1 MYLGIDLGTSAL
13 KALVM
18 NKEGKVLK
26 TISKEYP
33 VNYFNENWAEQDPNH
48 WWEAC
53 KNAIKEIGQDKK
65 MDIEGISF
73 SGQMHGLVIL
83 DKQDNIL
90 RPAILWCDQRTQK
103 QCDYLESLDINIKK
117 ITGNQVLTGFTAPK
131 ILWVM
136 ENEPEIFKRIDK
148 IMLPKDYLIYKLS
161 KIHAT
166 DISDASGTSILD
178 IENKKWSEDI
188 LKELKISID
197 TMPKIYESY
206 EKVGKIDPE
215 LATQLNISKDIDI
228 IAGGSDQAVGGVG
241 VGAVE
246 EGIISLAL
254 GTSGVVFSSVDKYIT
269 DDEYRLHSFCHSNGK
284 YHQMGVMLS
293 AAASYKWWVEGINS
307 SKDYEK
313 FNESAAAIAAGSNS
327 LFFLPYLMGERTP
340 HNDTD
345 ARGTFIGMT
354 PIHTNAHM
362 TRSVLEGVTYALR
375 DSLELLKNMN
385 LPINKIRVS
394 GGGGKS
400 KLWKQILADVFNTEI
415 ISINST
421 EGPAYGA
428 AILASVGCGCFTD
441 VNEACKKIIQE
452 VEVISPSKDVKLY
465 EERYQ
470 IFKKI
475 YPALKDIFKII

>member
-18 NKEGKVLK
+18 NKEGEVLK
-26 TISKEYP
+26 TVSKEYP
-33 VNYFNENWAEQDPNH
+33 VNYCHGNWAEQDPSH
-48 WWEAC
+48 WWKAC
-53 KNAIKEIGQDKK
+53 KEAIEEIGQDKNI
-65 MDIEGISF
+65 DIEGISF

-83 DKQDNIL
+83 DKEDKVL

-103 QCDYLESLDINIKK
+103 QCHYLESLDINIKK

-136 ENEPEIFKRIDK
+136 ENEPEIFKKIDK
-148 IMLPKDYLIYKLS
+148 VMLPKDYLIYKLS

-178 IENKKWSEDI
+178 IENKQWSEDI
-188 LKELKISID
+188 LKELKISGD
-197 TMPKIYESY
+197 KMPKIYESY
-206 EKVGKIDPE
+206 EKVGKIDPQIAVE
-215 LATQLNISKDIDI
+215 LNISSNIDI
-228 IAGGSDQAVGGVG
+228 VAGGSDQAVGGVG

-307 SKDYEK
+307 SKNYDK
-313 FNESAAAIAAGSNS
+313 FNEDAATIPAGSNS
-327 LFFLPYLMGERTP
+327 LFFLPYLIGERTP
-340 HNDTD
+340 HNDVN
-345 ARGTFIGMT
+345 ARGTFMGMT
-354 PIHTNAHM
+354 PTHTNAHM

-375 DSLELLKNMN
+375 DSLELLKNMD

-428 AILASVGCGCFTD
+428 AILASVGCGSFTN
-441 VNEACKKIIQE
+441 VNEACRKIIRE
-452 VEVISPSKDVKLY
+452 VEVIAPSKDVELY
-465 EERYQ
+465 DERYQ
-470 IFKKI
+470 IFKKL
-475 YPALKDIFKII
+475 YPALKEIFKII